1 MFCYCSLKQLQQT
14 YKRIV
19 TFKDKS
25 DIYFL
30 QYKSLFP
37 SLQKRYYPQ
46 VFIYLLYVVTLFI
59 PQVWILVGVYV
70 SIAII
75 GEIIL
80 CFVDQLPPTVSEKNK
95 EETKLLDLLFATFK
109 QLRHVK
115 QWLLM
120 PITVYVG
127 MQKGFFAADFTKVRF
142 ED

>member
-1 MFCYCSLKQLQQT
+1 MN
-14 YKRIV
+14 
-19 TFKDKS
+19 
-25 DIYFL
+25 
-30 QYKSLFP
+30 
-37 SLQKRYYPQ
+37 
-46 VFIYLLYVVTLFI
+46 LFI

-127 MQKGFFAADFTKVRF
+127 MQKGFFAVDFTKVRF
-142 ED
+142 KD